1 MGGAILAD
9 VVERDCRLIIGGQLS
24 PELRLAVH
32 RTRPMRAACN
42 TVLTDHLSDRDR
54 LQGLPQRASGPGFS
68 PLEARAIDNHFQSA
82 AGGDL
87 AAARGG
93 ARSSSGRL
101 QLSAA
106 GVAP

>member
-1 MGGAILAD
+1 VGDAILGD
-9 VVERDCRLIIGGQLS
+9 VVERNYRLIIGGQRS
-24 PELRLAVH
+24 PELRLALQ
-32 RTRPMRAACN
+32 PMRAARN
-42 TVLTDHLSDRDR
+42 TVFTDHRSDGDR

-68 PLEARAIDNHFQSA
+68 PLEARAIDNCFQRA

-87 AAARGG
+87 GAATGG
-93 ARSSSGRL
+93 AGSSTGRL

>member
-1 MGGAILAD
+1 
-9 VVERDCRLIIGGQLS
+9 
-24 PELRLAVH
+24 
-32 RTRPMRAACN
+32 MRAARN
-42 TVLTDHLSDRDR
+42 TVLTDHPSDGDR

-68 PLEARAIDNHFQSA
+68 PLGARAIDNR

-87 AAARGG
+87 AAATGG
-93 ARSSSGRL
+93 ASSSTGRL